1 MKLFLTL
8 VTTIIIGLLS
18 SSSVLAAADD
28 SDPPGCCTLT
38 KRPGSFLEHWGCLFV
53 AKANLAR
60 CIKEQVGTAR
70 WMAQSLEWGTLSTFR
85 ADPTNTDANGDDDVS
100 SGDVS
105 PFGNTYSFADG
116 PCGAGSG
123 TPYFYGSNLD
133 ASFTDAAKNPSV
145 SFTLT
150 EASLKSSCANRHEDL
165 SACAISAK
173 GGDPENPPCA
183 RVTLVG
189 NFTLVTEGTD
199 EYTYGKAAL
208 FERHPAMATW
218 PTDHDWL
225 VGKIDV
231 EYVWTIDFYGGANVF
246 TAEQYYGS
254 DGNRFKTD
262 LRASADKPEIEAEL

>member
-1 MKLFLTL
+1 MKFLPS
-8 VTTIIIGLLS
+8 VTIIIGLS
-18 SSSVLAAADD
+18 SSSMLTLAAAAADD
-28 SDPPGCCTLT
+28 SDPDPGCCTLT
-38 KRPGSFLEHWGCLFV
+38 KRPGSKKEDYFCIDPNNAKTEYCVKAKV
-53 AKANLAR
+53 A
-60 CIKEQVGTAR
+60 TAR

-85 ADPTNTDANGDDDVS
+85 ADATNADADANGDDDGDVS
-100 SGDVS
+100 DGDVS

-123 TPYFYGSNLD
+123 TPYFYGSDLD

-150 EASLKSSCANRHEDL
+150 EASLKSSCVNRTEDL
-165 SACAISAK
+165 TACAISASG

-189 NFTLVTEGTD
+189 NFTLLTEGTD

-208 FERHPAMATW
+208 FERHPAMANW
-218 PTDHDWL
+218 PTDHEWL

-231 EYVWTIDFYGGANVF
+231 DYVWTIDFYGGANVF
-246 TAEQYYGS
+246 TAEQYYNS
-254 DGNRFKTD
+254 TDGN
-262 LRASADKPEIEAEL
+262 PIEAE

>member
-1 MKLFLTL
+1 MKFLPS
-8 VTTIIIGLLS
+8 VTIIIGLS
-18 SSSVLAAADD
+18 SSSMLTLAAAAADD
-28 SDPPGCCTLT
+28 SDPDPGCCTLT
-38 KRPGSFLEHWGCLFV
+38 KRPGSKKEDYFCIDPNNAKTEYCVKAKV
-53 AKANLAR
+53 A
-60 CIKEQVGTAR
+60 TAR

-85 ADPTNTDANGDDDVS
+85 ADATNANGDGDVS
-100 SGDVS
+100 VDGDVS

-123 TPYFYGSNLD
+123 TPYFYGSDLD

-150 EASLKSSCANRHEDL
+150 EASLKSSCVNRTEDL
-165 SACAISAK
+165 TACAISASG

-189 NFTLVTEGTD
+189 NFTLLTEGTD

-208 FERHPAMATW
+208 FERHPAMANW
-218 PTDHDWL
+218 PTDHEWL

-231 EYVWTIDFYGGANVF
+231 DYVWTIDFYGGANVF
-246 TAEQYYGS
+246 TAKQYYHS
-254 DGNRFKTD
+254 TNGN
-262 LRASADKPEIEAEL
+262 PIEAE